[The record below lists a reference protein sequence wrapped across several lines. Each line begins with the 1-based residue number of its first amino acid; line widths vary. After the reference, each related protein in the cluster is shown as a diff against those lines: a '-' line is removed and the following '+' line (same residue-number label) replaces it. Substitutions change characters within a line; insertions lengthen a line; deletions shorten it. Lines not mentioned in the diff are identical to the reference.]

1 MTLAAV
7 IVLVVLTHTA
17 FAGARVGAALFA
29 LALGASTFE
38 VGVIGALFAAL
49 PMFFSVKAGRAIDS
63 IGVRPPFILGTLLTA
78 AGATLA
84 FAWPTVQTLYLVAT
98 LAGSGL
104 VIVHIA
110 ASNAVG
116 ALGVPADRSRNFS
129 LLALGFSISGFLGP
143 LAAGFMIDGL
153 GHPRAFLILAAFPLV
168 AFLALVLGRLR
179 LPRPAAAPHSRAER
193 RIGDLLA
200 DRRLRS
206 ILVASALFNMA
217 WDVFTFVAPIYGTAL
232 GLSASAIGVLL
243 GAFAAAT
250 FLVRLV
256 LPALVRRTR
265 EWTLVAV
272 ALGVACIVYASFPL
286 FRELGVLM
294 TLAFVLG
301 LGLGMSQPIVM
312 SLLYSAAPPN
322 RAGEAVGLRTTVL
335 NFVQTTIPLAF
346 GALGSALGVTPI
358 FWAMAIVMA
367 AGTAFARRRRP

>member
-1 MTLAAV
+1 LTLAAV

-17 FAGARVGAALFA
+17 FGGARVGAALFA

-49 PMFFSVKAGRAIDS
+49 PMFFSVNAGRAIDRV
-63 IGVRPPFILGTLLTA
+63 GVRPPFILGTLLTA
-78 AGATLA
+78 AGTALA
-84 FAWPTVQTLYLVAT
+84 FAWPALPGLYVVAT

-116 ALGVPADRSRNFS
+116 ALSAPADRSRNFS

-153 GHPRAFLILAAFPLV
+153 GHARAFLILAAFPLV

-179 LPRPAAAPHSRAER
+179 LPRPAPVHARAAP

-200 DRRLRS
+200 DRRLRN
-206 ILVASALFNMA
+206 ILVVSALFNMA

-265 EWTLVAV
+265 EWPLVAV
-272 ALGVACIVYASFPL
+272 ALGIACLVYATFPL
-286 FRELGVLM
+286 FREFGVLM
-294 TLAFVLG
+294 ALAFVLG
-301 LGLGMSQPIVM
+301 IGLGMSQPIVM

-335 NFVQTTIPLAF
+335 NFIQTTIPLAF
-346 GALGSALGVTPI
+346 GALGTALGVTPI
-358 FWAMAIVMA
+358 FWAMAVVLA

>member
-17 FAGARVGAALFA
+17 FGGARVGAALFA

-63 IGVRPPFILGTLLTA
+63 VGVRPPFILGTLLTA
-78 AGATLA
+78 AGAALA
-84 FAWPTVQTLYLVAT
+84 FVWPTVPALYVVAT

-116 ALGVPADRSRNFS
+116 ALGAPADRSRNFS

-143 LAAGFMIDGL
+143 LAAGFMIDAL
-153 GHPRAFLILAAFPLV
+153 GHPRAFLILAAFPLA
-168 AFLALVLGRLR
+168 AFLALMLGRLR
-179 LPRPAAAPHSRAER
+179 LPRPAAAPHPRAER

-206 ILVASALFNMA
+206 ILVVSALFNMA

-250 FLVRLV
+250 FVVRLV

-272 ALGVACIVYASFPL
+272 ALGVACVVYATFPL
-286 FRELGVLM
+286 FREFGVLM
-294 TLAFVLG
+294 ALAFVLG

-335 NFVQTTIPLAF
+335 NFIQTTIPLAF

-358 FWAMAIVMA
+358 FWAMAIIMA

>member
-1 MTLAAV
+1 LTLAA
-7 IVLVVLTHTA
+7 IILLTVLTHAA

-49 PMFFSVKAGRAIDS
+49 PMFFSVNAGRVIDRV
-63 IGVRPPFILGTLLTA
+63 GVRPPFVLGTVLTA
-78 AGATLA
+78 AGTALA
-84 FAWPTVQTLYLVAT
+84 FAWPALPSLYLVAT

-116 ALGVPADRSRNFS
+116 ALGAPAERSRNFS
-129 LLALGFSISGFLGP
+129 LLVLGFSVSGFLGP
-143 LAAGFMIDGL
+143 VAAGFMIDGL
-153 GHPRAFLILAAFPLV
+153 GHARAFLILAAFPLV

-179 LPRPAAAPHSRAER
+179 LPRPAATSHARADR

-200 DRRLRS
+200 DRKLRR
-206 ILVASALFNMA
+206 ILIVSALFNMA
-217 WDVFTFVAPIYGTAL
+217 WDVFVFIAPIHGTAL
-232 GLSASAIGVLL
+232 GLSASAIGILL

-256 LPALVRRTR
+256 LPALVSRTR

-272 ALGVACIVYASFPL
+272 ALGIACAVYATFPL
-286 FRELGVLM
+286 FREFGVLM
-294 TLAFVLG
+294 ALAFVLG
-301 LGLGMSQPIVM
+301 IGLGMSQPMVM

-335 NFVQTTIPLAF
+335 NFIQTTIPLAF
-346 GALGSALGVTPI
+346 GALGTALGVTPI
-358 FWAMAIVMA
+358 FWAMALILA
-367 AGTAFARRRRP
+367 GGTAFARRRS

>member
-1 MTLAAV
+1 LTLAAV

-17 FAGARVGAALFA
+17 FGGARVGAALFA

-49 PMFFSVKAGRAIDS
+49 PMFFSVNAGRAIDRV
-63 IGVRPPFILGTLLTA
+63 GVRPPFILGTLLTA
-78 AGATLA
+78 AGTALA
-84 FAWPTVQTLYLVAT
+84 FAWPTLPSLYLVAT

-116 ALGVPADRSRNFS
+116 AIGVPADRSRNFS
-129 LLALGFSISGFLGP
+129 FLALGFSVSGFLGP

-153 GHPRAFLILAAFPLV
+153 GHARAFLILAAFPLL

-179 LPRPAAAPHSRAER
+179 LPRPAAAPHARAER
-193 RIGDLLA
+193 RVGDLLA
-200 DRRLRS
+200 DRRLRR
-206 ILVASALFNMA
+206 ILIVSALFNMA
-217 WDVFTFVAPIYGTAL
+217 WDVFAFVAPIYGTAL

-272 ALGVACIVYASFPL
+272 ALGVACTVYATFPL
-286 FRELGVLM
+286 FRDFGVLM
-294 TLAFVLG
+294 ALAFVLG

-312 SLLYSAAPPN
+312 SLLFSAAPPN

-335 NFVQTTIPLAF
+335 NFIQTTIPLAF
-346 GALGSALGVTPI
+346 GALGTALGMTPI
-358 FWAMAIVMA
+358 FWAMAVVLA
-367 AGTAFARRRRP
+367 AGTVFARRRRS